1 MSKNCVISERN
12 VSCLWRTM
20 FTDMTL
26 GLSRVRLGTQ
36 FGPKIMSDVLQVQ
49 LTAKA
54 WGGG

>member
-1 MSKNCVISERN
+1 
-12 VSCLWRTM
+12 M

-54 WGGG
+54 WGGVNFS